1 RDVPAPVPPTIADVV
16 ATFDEPPPQR
26 GRPLDEVLDDV
37 RRRVLPNA
45 MWTPDPM
52 HMGHQLSVP
61 LPAAI
66 WAETIVAALNPSHA
80 VAELSAATTVIERRI
95 VRWLADYVGFGPDAG
110 GTFAI
115 GATECTF
122 SALAAARARAL
133 PHAWERGVQGG
144 EAVVFVSEHAH
155 YSVARTVSLLGLG
168 AANAIRVPSDERFA
182 MDPAALERL
191 LEDERRPVMAV
202 VATSGSTAV
211 GAFDDLTAIGRIC
224 AERGIW
230 LHVDG
235 AHGASALLSETHR
248 HRMAGVDQVRSL
260 AWDPH
265 KMMSMPIANSALI
278 MADEGDLDAAFAQSA
293 PYLFHDR
300 A

>member
-1 RDVPAPVPPTIADVV
+1 MIPREIASDLTAGHAFVDLVEDYLRDARSRDVPAPVPPAIADVV
-16 ATFDEPPPQR
+16 ATFDEPAPQR

-45 MWTPDPM
+45 TWTPDPM

-95 VRWLADYVGFGPDAG
+95 VRWLADLARLGADAG

-122 SALAAARARAL
+122 SGLAAARAKAL
-133 PHAWERGVQGG
+133 PHAWEQGVRGG
-144 EAVVFVSEHAH
+144 EAVVLVSEHAH
-155 YSVARTVSLLGLG
+155 YSVARAVSLLGLG
-168 AANAIRVPSDERFA
+168 AANTIKVPSDERFA

-191 LEDERRPVMAV
+191 LDAETRT
-202 VATSGSTAV
+202 ATGW
-211 GAFDDLTAIGRIC
+211 R
-224 AERGIW
+224 
-230 LHVDG
+230 
-235 AHGASALLSETHR
+235 ASS
-248 HRMAGVDQVRSL
+248 RS
-260 AWDPH
+260 ARWP
-265 KMMSMPIANSALI
+265 
-278 MADEGDLDAAFAQSA
+278 GT
-293 PYLFHDR
+293 R
-300 A
+300 TR